1 MNVDHDAFV
10 EAIREQ
16 PADALPR
23 LVFADWLE
31 EQDRCDEAN
40 WLRADLRLAESYP
53 TSDPEDV
60 RTVQTLKGPDGV
72 PSLWLARSL
81 SDISAVAAA
90 MFLVIG
96 RPILGFLRR
105 LAGAAPPGEAN
116 VPSHIGSSGS
126 SD

>member
-1 MNVDHDAFV
+1 MNADYDAFV
-10 EAIREQ
+10 DAIREQ

-60 RTVQTLKGPDGV
+60 RAVQTQKGPDGV

-90 MFLVIG
+90 MFLAIG
-96 RPILGFLRR
+96 RPILGFFRR
-105 LAGAAPPGEAN
+105 LSGAGLPGGTDA
-116 VPSHIGSSGS
+116 PSHVGSSGLA
-126 SD
+126 D

>member
-1 MNVDHDAFV
+1 MNPDYDAFV
-10 EAIREQ
+10 DAIREQ

-31 EQDRCDEAN
+31 EQDRCDEAD

-53 TSDPEDV
+53 TTNPDDV
-60 RTVQTLKGPDGV
+60 RTVQTLKGPHGV

-81 SDISAVAAA
+81 TDLSAVAAA

-96 RPILGFLRR
+96 RPILGFFRR
-105 LAGAAPPGEAN
+105 LTGASPLGGADAPGH
-116 VPSHIGSSGS
+116 VGSSGLAE
-126 SD
+126 